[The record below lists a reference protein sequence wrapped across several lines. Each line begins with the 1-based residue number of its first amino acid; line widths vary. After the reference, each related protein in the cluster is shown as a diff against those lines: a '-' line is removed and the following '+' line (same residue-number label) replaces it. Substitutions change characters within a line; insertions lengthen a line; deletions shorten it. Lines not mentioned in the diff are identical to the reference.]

1 MMAPEVKKPR
11 KGVYLL
17 PNMITTL
24 SMFLGFLSMVWA
36 VQGRFESACLAI
48 LLSAVM
54 DGLDGKVAR
63 LTYTASEF
71 GVQYDSLSDLVAFGI
86 APAMLM
92 WQWELSAL
100 GRMGLAAAFIYA
112 ACGAL
117 RLARF
122 NVSTA
127 AVGKRFFIGLPI
139 PAGGCTVVT
148 FVFCAAHFPAIMA
161 SALPYMTLVLAIG
174 VGVLMVSKVRY
185 FSFKEYDFL
194 RAHPIRTMLFF
205 LLVLGT
211 VISFPRVMGF
221 VLCAVY
227 IIGGI
232 VYTFVILPRRNRQ
245 LLRALSPQSD

>member
-36 VQGRFESACLAI
+36 VQGRFESACFAI

-63 LTYTASEF
+63 LTNTASEF

-148 FVFCAAHFPAIMA
+148 FVFCAAHFPAFMA
-161 SALPYMTLVLAIG
+161 AALPYMTLVLAIG

-227 IIGGI
+227 IVGGV

>member
-36 VQGRFESACLAI
+36 VQGRFESACFAI

-63 LTYTASEF
+63 LTNTASEF

-161 SALPYMTLVLAIG
+161 SALPYMTLFLAIG

-194 RAHPIRTMLFF
+194 RANPIRTMLFF

-227 IIGGI
+227 IIGGV

>member
-1 MMAPEVKKPR
+1 MAPEVKKPR

-36 VQGRFESACLAI
+36 VQGRFESACFAI

-63 LTYTASEF
+63 LTNTASEF

-161 SALPYMTLVLAIG
+161 SALPYMTLFLAIG

-227 IIGGI
+227 IIGGV

>member
-1 MMAPEVKKPR
+1 MAPEVKKPR

-63 LTYTASEF
+63 LTNTASEF

-148 FVFCAAHFPAIMA
+148 FVFCAAHFPAVMA

-227 IIGGI
+227 IIGGV

>member
-1 MMAPEVKKPR
+1 MAPEVKKPR

-36 VQGRFESACLAI
+36 VQGRFESACFAI

-63 LTYTASEF
+63 LTNTASEF

-161 SALPYMTLVLAIG
+161 SALPYMTLFLAIG

-194 RAHPIRTMLFF
+194 RAHPIHTMLFF

-227 IIGGI
+227 IIGGV

>member
-63 LTYTASEF
+63 LTNTASEF

-232 VYTFVILPRRNRQ
+232 VYTFIILPRRNRQ

>member
-36 VQGRFESACLAI
+36 VQGRFESACFAI

-63 LTYTASEF
+63 LTNTASEF

-161 SALPYMTLVLAIG
+161 SALPYMTLFLAIG

-194 RAHPIRTMLFF
+194 RVHPIRTMLFF

-227 IIGGI
+227 IVGGM
-232 VYTFVILPRRNRQ
+232 VYTFIILPRRNRQ

>member
-1 MMAPEVKKPR
+1 MAPEVKKPR

-63 LTYTASEF
+63 LTNTASEF

>member
-1 MMAPEVKKPR
+1 MAPEVKKPR

-36 VQGRFESACLAI
+36 VQGRFESACFAI

-63 LTYTASEF
+63 LTNTASEF

-161 SALPYMTLVLAIG
+161 SALPYMILVLAIG

-227 IIGGI
+227 IVGGM
-232 VYTFVILPRRNRQ
+232 VYTFIILPRRNRQ